1 MIWAPSALA
10 DADAIAEFI
19 ARDSSDRAAL
29 FVTRLFEA
37 SELLARSR
45 EMGRVIPEL
54 GDEARRE
61 ILVGAYRVMYRIE
74 EDQIFIVAI
83 VHGARNWPE
92 PPMDDPGE

>member
-1 MIWAPSALA
+1 
-10 DADAIAEFI
+10 
-19 ARDSSDRAAL
+19 
-29 FVTRLFEA
+29 
-37 SELLARSR
+37 
-45 EMGRVIPEL
+45 MGRVIPEL